1 MTLSLTV
8 PTSTCPRVFTM
19 AHGESSQP
27 KFRKLVRGDSA
38 GTAGVGGGSTPGG
51 STSTSKPPVF
61 RKLVREVVDPLGGVG
76 GGRGGGGHL
85 PPAAFRQLVRD
96 SRGPTG
102 RSFPPPPLPTARRS
116 YVPAPVVNVSYTMR
130 PVATVVAASVGRSGA
145 VRFAEPRDDSGAR
158 YPSPI
163 TRLAG
168 LAAQLGLAASA
179 AAAARPVLGMA
190 ELAEAAASGVVI
202 SQEEM
207 QRRFLIEQAARLV
220 SVLPLRAVAYACACD
235 VATLFDL
242 GAQRMAAHM
251 IDRRIT
257 VWRWSTVKDMHNV
270 WTRMLVWFERHDVV
284 HDGQTFN
291 AVDLGDFFDD
301 VDTRARAKAP
311 ANKARAAA
319 ADLRTR

>member
-1 MTLSLTV
+1 
-8 PTSTCPRVFTM
+8 M

-51 STSTSKPPVF
+51 STSTSKSPVF
-61 RKLVREVVDPLGGVG
+61 RKLVREVVNPLGVVG
-76 GGRGGGGHL
+76 DGRGGGVHL

-96 SRGPTG
+96 ARSPAG
-102 RSFPPPPLPTARRS
+102 RSSPPPPLPTARRS

-168 LAAQLGLAASA
+168 LAARLGLAASA

-190 ELAEAAASGVVI
+190 RTAT
-202 SQEEM
+202 SQ
-207 QRRFLIEQAARLV
+207 
-220 SVLPLRAVAYACACD
+220 
-235 VATLFDL
+235 
-242 GAQRMAAHM
+242 HM
-251 IDRRIT
+251 KTSPRPSSC
-257 VWRWSTVKDMHNV
+257 ST
-270 WTRMLVWFERHDVV
+270 
-284 HDGQTFN
+284 Q
-291 AVDLGDFFDD
+291 
-301 VDTRARAKAP
+301 
-311 ANKARAAA
+311 
-319 ADLRTR
+319 